1 MFVTIF
7 QIFMEI
13 LGEKALFWIQLRLIF
28 AIVILCSRLT
38 LSRLFHL
45 IKEINRLLSKVK
57 YLLKSYY

>member
-45 IKEINRLLSKVK
+45 I
-57 YLLKSYY
+57 